1 MNNMAAKVIL
11 FSYTNYPSLTSNLE
25 KEGVKMG
32 QNDLLRHGSFTFDLQ
47 GVSRAAS
54 HQIVRHRIAS
64 FSQQCYDS
72 ETEILTNEG
81 WKGFGE
87 LSRSLTVATLNPN
100 TFAIEYQTP
109 SSLFIYP
116 YRGPM
121 NHFQSKQVDLCV
133 TPNHKLFVKVY
144 GRPRWELLE
153 ASTVSEIRHGHIE
166 FKKNGFWS
174 GGHNESHLTIP
185 GALIV
190 KQFASGESVYER
202 EDISVAY
209 HTFLEFLGYF
219 ISEGCVC
226 ESPRQGYTRHI
237 IEIAQK
243 AESSTAADIE
253 SCINKLPF
261 HAYRSLDKFGCSRW
275 RIEDKSLFEF
285 LKPLGKAHQKFIPRW
300 VLNQSPK
307 NLRVLFKALVE
318 GDGSVDKKSGWTRY
332 YTSSKRLA
340 DNVQELAF
348 KLGYSANISYA
359 KPRPPRNPSGCYAVG
374 IIQKRNTPLI
384 RLNGSTSSRH
394 EVVQYVG
401 TTWCVDVP
409 NHIVYVRRNGKAVW
423 CGNSQRY
430 VKITRSYGYL
440 RPSGIPEDLKVPV
453 EIHGQKLDLNFS
465 DVMDLTRQAE
475 EGLVAK
481 GIKAED
487 SRYVR
492 PNAATTNIV
501 MSMSPRQLI
510 HFFNLRCAPDA
521 QWEIRDLAWSMYS
534 TVSLVAPQV
543 FGSLPAADE
552 SYFIK
557 KRVEIVNELV
567 QKQTAMFGRTAPGEL
582 FHLKLQP
589 YLDLLH
595 PVDSFVRKY

>member
-1 MNNMAAKVIL
+1 MTAKVIL

-72 ETEILTNEG
+72 ETEILTAEG
-81 WKGFGE
+81 WKQHSE
-87 LSRSLTVATLNPN
+87 LSPDLKVATLNPK
-100 TFAIEYQTP
+100 TFQIEYQIPRT
-109 SSLFIYP
+109 LFLYL
-116 YRGPM
+116 YEGPM
-121 NHFQSKQVDLCV
+121 LHFQAKQVDLNV
-133 TPNHKLFVKVY
+133 TPNHKLFVKIH
-144 GRPRWELLE
+144 GRTEWELLE
-153 ASTVSEIRHGHIE
+153 ASTVAGIAHGHIE
-166 FKKNGFWS
+166 FKKDGLWQ
-174 GGHNESHLTIP
+174 GGESESDLTIP
-185 GALIV
+185 GATIV
-190 KQFASGESVYER
+190 KQYASGQSAYQR
-202 EDISVAY
+202 HDIAVDY
-209 HTFLEFLGYF
+209 HSFLEFLGYF
-219 ISEGCVC
+219 ISEGCIC
-226 ESPRQGYTRHI
+226 ESPQQTWTRHI

-243 AESSTAADIE
+243 AGRTAENIE
-253 SCINKLPF
+253 SCVKSLPF
-261 HAYRSLDKFGCSRW
+261 HAYRSIDKYGCMRW
-275 RIEDKSLFEF
+275 RIEDKSLLEF

-300 VLNQSPK
+300 ALNR
-307 NLRVLFKALVE
+307 NLRDLRVLYKALIQ
-318 GDGSVDKKSGWTRY
+318 GDGSIDERSGWTRY
-332 YTSSKRLA
+332 YTTSKRLA
-340 DNVQELAF
+340 DDAQELAF
-348 KLGYSANISYA
+348 RLGYAANISRVEA
-359 KPRPPRNPSGCYAVG
+359 RLPRSPLACYRVS
-374 IIQKRNTPLI
+374 IIQHRTTPLV
-384 RLNGSTSSRH
+384 RFNGTTSSRLDI
-394 EVVQYVG
+394 VQYRGIV
-401 TTWCVDVP
+401 WCVEVP
-409 NHIVYVRRNGKAVW
+409 NHIVYVRRNGKPVW

-453 EIHGQKLDLNFS
+453 EIKGQKFDLNFS

-475 EGLVAK
+475 EGFVGK

-487 SRYVR
+487 SRYLR

-534 TVSLVAPQV
+534 AVSLVAPQI

-552 SYFIK
+552 SDYIK
-557 KRVEIVNELV
+557 KRVEIVNDLV
-567 QKQTAMFGRTAPGEL
+567 QKQTAMFEKTAPGEL
-582 FHLKLQP
+582 FHLELAP